1 MHELLMKFAGMH
13 LKSDFRPSVCI
24 EVYGKTI
31 GTVTPVD
38 VYYNLKANP
47 LIPTALLR
55 IVFLLH
61 KWISDIG
68 LK

>member
-1 MHELLMKFAGMH
+1 MKFAGMH
-13 LKSDFRPSVCI
+13 LKSDFRPSVCN

-47 LIPTALLR
+47 LIPTVLLR
-55 IVFLLH
+55 LVFMLH
-61 KWISDIG
+61 KWISDMG